1 MPADPI
7 YKVFWQVEIP
17 MKLKFLPQLGMKKKG
32 QVRSFSALAFEV
44 KIWHPVLLAF
54 GEASRPMK
62 ADQDFV

>member
-7 YKVFWQVEIP
+7 WKVFRQVEIP
-17 MKLKFLPQLGMKKKG
+17 MKFQFLSQLGMKKMG

-44 KIWHPVLLAF
+44 KIWHPVLLAS